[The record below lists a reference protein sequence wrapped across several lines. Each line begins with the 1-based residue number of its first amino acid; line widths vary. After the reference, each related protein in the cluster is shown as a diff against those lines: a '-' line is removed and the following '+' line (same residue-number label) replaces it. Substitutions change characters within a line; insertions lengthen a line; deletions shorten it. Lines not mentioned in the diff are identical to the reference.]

1 MGQKSSLLEVIL
13 EIRPPATRVEHYFEQ
28 IFQTLFWADVWNIT
42 FSHHSH
48 FNWCWKWIVRILAKY
63 ELSGVCLWCV
73 GKCPTADC
81 SHCPTLG
88 WAMFLKQQ
96 QHVAQCFEHPL
107 YIGHICTGHVPI
119 CPMSSVQCPM
129 YIANIVLHCK
139 QCPTLQAMSYIAN
152 FVLHCRHCPTLK
164 SQCPEKPYN
173 YLWSA
178 SPPAANTSWRG
189 SHSLPAKPLSDIFET
204 FWISSSSQYVWEM
217 FKIPQKCLTRIIQ
230 HVTRFSWLWA
240 SIYSE
245 TALF

>member
-1 MGQKSSLLEVIL
+1 MDCKNFG
-13 EIRPPATRVEHYFEQ
+13 EI
-28 IFQTLFWADVWNIT
+28 
-42 FSHHSH
+42 
-48 FNWCWKWIVRILAKY
+48 WIVRC
-63 ELSGVCLWCV
+63 LSLVCWKMSNGRLFTLSNIGVGNVFKTTTTTRC
-73 GKCPTADC
+73 
-81 SHCPTLG
+81 
-88 WAMFLKQQ
+88 AMFWASIVHWPYL
-96 QHVAQCFEHPL
+96 HRSCAH
-107 YIGHICTGHVPI
+107 
-119 CPMSSVQCPM
+119 MSHVQCPVS
-129 YIANIVLHCK
+129 YVHCK
-139 QCPTLQAMSYIAN
+139 HCPTLQAMSYIAN

-245 TALF
+245 TVLAFLRLAGLQMVFIQSKPVCSEETIRESLASGKKWMRAPPSYDSMFKYWLW

>member
-1 MGQKSSLLEVIL
+1 MNCQVFVFGVSENVQ
-13 EIRPPATRVEHYFEQ
+13 RQ
-28 IFQTLFWADVWNIT
+28 IV
-42 FSHHSH
+42 
-48 FNWCWKWIVRILAKY
+48 
-63 ELSGVCLWCV
+63 
-73 GKCPTADC
+73 

-96 QHVAQCFEHPL
+96 QQHVAQCVKHPL

-139 QCPTLQAMSYIAN
+139 QCPTLQTLSYIADI
-152 FVLHCRHCPTLK
+152 VLHWSLSVLK
-164 SQCPEKPYN
+164 NRTTTCDPLLHQQPIPVEG
-173 YLWSA
+173 
-178 SPPAANTSWRG
+178 G

-240 SIYSE
+240 SIFWDGVVLRLAGLQMVFIQSKPVCSE
-245 TALF
+245 ETIRESLVSGKQWMRAPPSYDSMFKYWLW

>member
-13 EIRPPATRVEHYFEQ
+13 ENRPPATRVEHYFEQ

-63 ELSGVCLWCV
+63 ELSGVRLWCS

-81 SHCPTLG
+81 SHCLTLG

-96 QHVAQCFEHPL
+96 QQHVAQCVEHPL

-139 QCPTLQAMSYIAN
+139 QCPTLQTLSYIADI
-152 FVLHCRHCPTLK
+152 VLHWSLSVLK
-164 SQCPEKPYN
+164 NRTTTCDPLLHQQPIPVEG
-173 YLWSA
+173 
-178 SPPAANTSWRG
+178 G
-189 SHSLPAKPLSDIFET
+189 SHSLPNKPLSDIFET
-204 FWISSSSQYVWEM
+204 FWIFCLSISHDE
-217 FKIPQKCLTRIIQ
+217 KCSKF
-230 HVTRFSWLWA
+230 HKN
-240 SIYSE
+240 
-245 TALF
+245 ALQGLFNT